1 MLSFVPWLVT
11 LSRHKQGTFAVSGLL
26 IALGFVNTYFIA
38 PRLKTSDACEPG
50 DIACGEASRLS
61 KARALGIA
69 LALFD
74 RLFRSVCASAGIG
87 SP

>member
-1 MLSFVPWLVT
+1 
-11 LSRHKQGTFAVSGLL
+11 VSGLL

-61 KARALGIA
+61 KVALWVSLGLYSIGFFVAYVLGPVLARL
-69 LALFD
+69 D
-74 RLFRSVCASAGIG
+74 Q
-87 SP
+87 